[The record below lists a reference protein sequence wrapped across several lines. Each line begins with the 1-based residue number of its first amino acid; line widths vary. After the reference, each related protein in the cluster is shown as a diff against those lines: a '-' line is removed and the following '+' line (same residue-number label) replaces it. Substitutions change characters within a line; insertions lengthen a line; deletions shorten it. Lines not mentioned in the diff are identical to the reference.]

1 MVFNLLF
8 LKFKTTSKLNQKP
21 AIIPTCLTYPKKEI
35 TFEVVQAFCR
45 EWQEGVRVEYKQES
59 QKTFQKSYPLL
70 RIHKVAFLSSESK
83 PIRLITKF
91 SLRLRVSRRTPGLE
105 ERIVQSAI
113 MGIYP
118 SVMPE
123 VILIDV
129 PDSDNVV
136 VVVRVDESI
145 QAPHAIQNSAK
156 VYIRTGSVTQPYE
169 LSDIDR
175 IEYMFKRRENRK
187 VVTQQILAHIEERAK
202 FKETDES
209 QPNITYIIPSCL
221 SISSHHFHIRNL

>member
-1 MVFNLLF
+1 
-8 LKFKTTSKLNQKP
+8 
-21 AIIPTCLTYPKKEI
+21 
-35 TFEVVQAFCR
+35 
-45 EWQEGVRVEYKQES
+45 
-59 QKTFQKSYPLL
+59 
-70 RIHKVAFLSSESK
+70 
-83 PIRLITKF
+83 
-91 SLRLRVSRRTPGLE
+91 
-105 ERIVQSAI
+105 

-123 VILIDV
+123 VLLVDV

-175 IEYMFKRRENRK
+175 IEYMLKRRENPK
-187 VVTQQILAHIEERAK
+187 IVTQQILARIEERAK
-202 FKETDES
+202 IKVSDES
-209 QPNITYIIPSCL
+209 QPNITYIIRPVFPYRPIISTSEIYRINLYRSDTKRVSGGVALVLRNSNQYTEFNEYGIVYHKESLKL
-221 SISSHHFHIRNL
+221 SKPDPLRKPLIWIILKIWKS